1 MNKAFKEALSSV
13 NRAHFQQ
20 KPLRKSANLGK
31 IRWVFLFC
39 AWSRSFMPT
48 LQEILERN
56 VREAAP
62 ELYEKLDR
70 NRVRCYSCG
79 HCCPIADGQ
88 VGVCKVRFHRGGT
101 LYVPWGLCRIV
112 VRRYKTTQRDL
123 WNRLN
128 VRGRLV
134 YRCAANVGIKRQG
147 AYEAGAVSRQARNS
161 L

>member
-1 MNKAFKEALSSV
+1 V

-31 IRWVFLFC
+31 IRWASLFY

-62 ELYEKLDR
+62 ELFEKLDR
-70 NRVRCYSCG
+70 NLVRCYSCG

-88 VGVCKVRFHRGGT
+88 VGVCKVRFNRGET
-101 LYVPWGLCRIV
+101 LYVPWGYVGSSFAVTRHPARSVESIECAGQVSISLCGERWNQAS
-112 VRRYKTTQRDL
+112 RRL
-123 WNRLN
+123 
-128 VRGRLV
+128 
-134 YRCAANVGIKRQG
+134 
-147 AYEAGAVSRQARNS
+147 
-161 L
+161 